1 MSKQTIIRKGKAFAE
16 QISRTVV
23 ECAKDLATEVWNT
36 YGDDMPA
43 DDLADISKQLGG
55 TVPARVSEWKAFMQ
69 AVPFGLAE
77 AVSHYPKV
85 GTLTRVKMFALARA
99 LIKEADYSKYK
110 TVAAS
115 VEKSSTASRKG
126 AGRKA
131 TIGMGLGII
140 KNAETRKRNEIA
152 FRKDLAA
159 LCKKHGIKY

>member
-1 MSKQTIIRKGKAFAE
+1 
-16 QISRTVV
+16 
-23 ECAKDLATEVWNT
+23 
-36 YGDDMPA
+36 
-43 DDLADISKQLGG
+43 
-55 TVPARVSEWKAFMQ
+55 MQ

-115 VEKSSTASRKG
+115 VE
-126 AGRKA
+126 
-131 TIGMGLGII
+131 
-140 KNAETRKRNEIA
+140 NA